1 MRFLTWLL
9 FLCTLLVFGSVFI
22 SPEDFPYVGL
32 LPFLIPVAWLINFF
46 LFIILTLSWR
56 KLAFVPLAAL
66 LIGYRFAEITFQLN
80 PKTDNPEG
88 LQVLTYNAHLFNYKA
103 RNGGKFDPN
112 IFTWLQDHPAD
123 VKVFQEFYQNSTTPS
138 RNAVKLLGE
147 DSGLEVSYQIIEG
160 KPKRNSYGL
169 AIFSRY
175 PIVNDGKVFE
185 AQHTNGAIF
194 ADIKYNSDT
203 VRIYNCH
210 LESMKI
216 DSESLDNI
224 DGVKEK
230 YRQTLGKLHR
240 GSLERSKQL
249 KVLEEHIANSPH
261 PVIVMGDFNEI
272 PYSNTYFR
280 LSKTLKN
287 AFETAGRGF
296 GFTYNKILFFLR
308 IDHIF
313 TSQSLKAVDFKTHR
327 EVDYSD
333 HYPVSAT
340 FQLENSSP
348 ESE

>member
-9 FLCTLLVFGSVFI
+9 FICTLLVFGSVFI
-22 SPEDFPYVGL
+22 SPEDFPYIGL
-32 LPFLIPVAWLINFF
+32 LPFLIPVAWMINFS
-46 LFIILTLSWR
+46 LFVILTLSWR
-56 KLAFVPLAAL
+56 RLAFVPLATL

-80 PKTDNPEG
+80 PKAENPEG
-88 LQVLTYNAHLFNYKA
+88 LKVLTYNAHLFNYKG

-123 VKVFQEFYQNSTTPS
+123 VKVFQEFYQDFTTPS

-160 KPKRNSYGL
+160 KPKTRSYGL

-185 AQHTNGAIF
+185 TQHTNGAIF

-280 LSKTLKN
+280 LSKTLTN
-287 AFETAGRGF
+287 AFESAGRGF

-313 TSQSLKAVDFKTHR
+313 SSPSLKAVDFKTHR

-340 FQLENSSP
+340 FQLETTSP
-348 ESE
+348 ETY